1 MKLIDTELA
10 ALILGVTERR
20 VRQMVTEG
28 KITNHGHSAQRF
40 EYDLEAISRLAA
52 QKQRRDLTN

>member
-10 ALILGVTERR
+10 ALILGVTQRR
-20 VRQMVTEG
+20 VRQMVGEG
-28 KITNHGHSAQRF
+28 KITNQGTSTNFA
-40 EYDLEAISRLAA
+40 YDLDAISRHAA